1 MVLRRSPKGPSGL
14 VRLQLYTWLHLRGRA
29 RRARAKETEADFGPL
44 LLRRCIAACA
54 GGSEG
59 GYEAV
64 LRNLK
69 TAIAAPESEK
79 SRSGRCHQAS
89 RNDMVMRLE
98 RALRLDTECRQGQ
111 VRVRRLRSSEGLSFL

>member
-79 SRSGRCHQAS
+79 SRAS